1 MHHTPGTILLTLV
14 ALVGCSK
21 QAQAPGEQETSPKS
35 SASATGAQ
43 PADKARAEES
53 TIPWQRD
60 LAKAEALAKEQDRDL
75 FIDISA
81 EWCAPC
87 TELVNITFADPTMA
101 AILTNTYVPLNLDVS
116 EQTDEDLALMSR
128 FGVKVL
134 PALVV
139 VRDQEILLTIREF
152 IGPSELAA
160 KLAEIAPAAK

>member
-1 MHHTPGTILLTLV
+1 MHRSNAILLALALV

-21 QAQAPGEQETSPKS
+21 QGQPPGEAETSPGS
-35 SASATGAQ
+35 GTAGQGAQ
-43 PADKARAEES
+43 TPHAKTS
-53 TIPWQRD
+53 TIPWLHD

-87 TELVNITFADPTMA
+87 TELVNVTFADPAMA
-101 AILTNTYVPLNLDVS
+101 ATLTNAYVPLNLDVS
-116 EQTDEDLALMSR
+116 EQTDEDLQLMSK

-139 VRDQEILLTIREF
+139 VRDQEILLTIRDF
-152 IGPSELAA
+152 IGPTELAA
-160 KLAEIAPAAK
+160 KLAEIAPRASE